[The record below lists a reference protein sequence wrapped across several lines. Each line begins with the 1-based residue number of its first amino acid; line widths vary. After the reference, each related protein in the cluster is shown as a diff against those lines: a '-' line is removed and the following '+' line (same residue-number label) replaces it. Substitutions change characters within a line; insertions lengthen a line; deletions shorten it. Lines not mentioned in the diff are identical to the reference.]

1 MLVYANWDEP
11 FILQTDASE
20 VAIAAVVGQYDK
32 NGALRP
38 LIFHSRVLSKDE
50 AKLHISYKELLAGVY
65 GVMKGNYYLYGRP
78 FQWETDSTALVCFA
92 NLHSRDIAGPRGR
105 LLQRLEQYQ
114 YDIKYIPRKRNL
126 LADLGTNIPRHL
138 TDAELIEEL
147 KQWPVM
153 EDCMT
158 VGNRLRAA
166 LELAKTGIPKCLLTR
181 PDGNIEEDEEVDSIQ
196 SGSGNLPAF
205 TERQLSE
212 FNVEHQPV

>member
-1 MLVYANWDEP
+1 
-11 FILQTDASE
+11 
-20 VAIAAVVGQYDK
+20 
-32 NGALRP
+32 
-38 LIFHSRVLSKDE
+38 
-50 AKLHISYKELLAGVY
+50 
-65 GVMKGNYYLYGRP
+65 MKGNYYLYGRP

-114 YDIKYIPRKRNL
+114 CDIKYIPRKRNV

-158 VGNRLRAA
+158 VENRLRAA
-166 LELAKTGIPKCLLTR
+166 LELAKTGIPKCLLTQ

-212 FNVEHQPV
+212 FNVEHQPAQDPLGNWNSTPVEEEGGFDSRTTVSLEQPRDNTLLPAVRS

>member
-78 FQWETDSTALVCFA
+78 FQWETDSTAL
-92 NLHSRDIAGPRGR
+92 
-105 LLQRLEQYQ
+105 
-114 YDIKYIPRKRNL
+114 
-126 LADLGTNIPRHL
+126 
-138 TDAELIEEL
+138 
-147 KQWPVM
+147 
-153 EDCMT
+153 
-158 VGNRLRAA
+158 
-166 LELAKTGIPKCLLTR
+166 
-181 PDGNIEEDEEVDSIQ
+181 
-196 SGSGNLPAF
+196 
-205 TERQLSE
+205 
-212 FNVEHQPV
+212 